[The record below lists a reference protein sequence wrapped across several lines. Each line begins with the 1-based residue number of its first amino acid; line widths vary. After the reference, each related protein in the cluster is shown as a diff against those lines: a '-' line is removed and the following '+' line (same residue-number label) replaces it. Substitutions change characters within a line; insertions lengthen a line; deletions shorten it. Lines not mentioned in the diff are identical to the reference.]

1 MAVEGVQRVDAGR
14 LRETVAAIFRAAGAP
29 GDDALTVADALVT
42 ADARGMRS
50 HGMVRLP
57 IYVER
62 VRAGGFRAGRHGRVV
77 RDGPATM
84 LIDGEDGLG
93 AVLGVRAMD
102 AAIGKARATG
112 AGVVGVTDSNHY
124 GGAAYYVLR
133 AVRAD
138 VIGITTTNARP
149 IMPAWGSRTLLSGP
163 LPLAI
168 GVPAGEVW
176 PVVLDMSMAVAARG
190 KVVHA
195 ASTGQRIPPGWGVDR
210 EGRAT
215 DDPNAVLDGGWLL
228 PIGGYKGFGLTVM
241 LDLLAGALT
250 GGRMFEEMRD
260 LYDDVGR
267 GQGVGH
273 IFIAIDPERFMPIDE
288 FKRRVDLFVRRHKE
302 AETAPGVD
310 EVLLP
315 GEREF
320 RHEAEARAEGVPL
333 APDLLAQVRALAREL
348 KVEPLV

>member
-1 MAVEGVQRVDAGR
+1 MDLAVEK
-14 LRETVAAIFRAAGAP
+14 T
-29 GDDALTVADALVT
+29 
-42 ADARGMRS
+42 
-50 HGMVRLP
+50 
-57 IYVER
+57 
-62 VRAGGFRAGRHGRVV
+62 
-77 RDGPATM
+77 
-84 LIDGEDGLG
+84 
-93 AVLGVRAMD
+93 
-102 AAIGKARATG
+102 RATG

-124 GGAAYYVLR
+124 GEAAYYVLR
-133 AVRAD
+133 AVQAD

-168 GVPAGEVW
+168 GVPAGEGTW
-176 PVVLDMSMAVAARG
+176 PVVLDMSMAVVARG

-195 ASTGQRIPPGWGVDR
+195 ASTGQKIPLGWGVDR
-210 EGRAT
+210 DGRDT

-228 PIGGYKGFGLTVM
+228 PIGGHKGFGLTVM

-273 IFIAIDPERFMPIDE
+273 VFIAIDPERFMPIDE
-288 FKRRVDLFVRRHKE
+288 FKRRVDFFVRRHKE

-320 RHEAEARAEGVPL
+320 RHEATARARGVPL
-333 APDLLAQVRALAREL
+333 APDLLAKVRAIAREL
-348 KVEPLV
+348 GIESLV